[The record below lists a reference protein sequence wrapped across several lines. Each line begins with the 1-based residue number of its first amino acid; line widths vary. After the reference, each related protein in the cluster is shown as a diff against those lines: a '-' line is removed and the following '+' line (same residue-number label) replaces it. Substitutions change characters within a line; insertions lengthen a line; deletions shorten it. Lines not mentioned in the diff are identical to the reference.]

1 MGSLVISS
9 GNERENIRLEAD
21 PDGAV
26 DGTPS
31 WLNNPGQSCLLA
43 WAEVQLGLWTS

>member
-1 MGSLVISS
+1 MGSLGISS

-26 DGTPS
+26 DGTP
-31 WLNNPGQSCLLA
+31 LLV
-43 WAEVQLGLWTS
+43 E